1 MPDLT
6 TAEEL
11 RAAADRLKWLLHP
24 DGMPEQIRTGWT
36 QQPFPAQQGVITV
49 PGEDVPVAMAYWGG
63 VTEYVVAMQ
72 PTVGEGL
79 AKWLATEADVLD
91 ELLAADPLW
100 RPHPA
105 LYQPLNIARAILA
118 SSGEA

>member
-1 MPDLT
+1 MPDLNP
-6 TAEEL
+6 ADEL
-11 RAAADRLKWLLHP
+11 RAASGRLKWLLHP
-24 DGMPEQIRTGWT
+24 DGMPEQIRAGWT

-49 PGEDVPVAMAYWGG
+49 PGEEVPVALGCWGG
-63 VTEYVVAMQ
+63 VSEYMVAMQ

-100 RPHPA
+100 RPHPV
-105 LYQPLNIARAILA
+105 LYQPLIIARAILA
-118 SSGEA
+118 SGEA